1 MLFPSSFHL
10 TLRSEYSDLISYLNA
25 TNLFLKSLP
34 SIPDYTDIYTDIIYG
49 TNHKDNLKG
58 TKYNDDIRGKG
69 GNDTLKGLQE
79 IDTLDGGN
87 GNDTLIGGAGNDM
100 LYGGLGKD
108 NLNGGAG
115 GDSLDGENGNDT
127 VIGGAGDDMLY
138 GDSGKDNLNGGD
150 GNDYLSAD
158 SGDDVLIGGAGDD
171 ELNGDSGRDILT
183 GGEGKDT
190 FKLTILSGD
199 IIKDFSVNDDVI
211 DLDWNIL
218 TNLKTAAEE
227 MSGVGSSSILNSDN
241 FKIGAA
247 TDENDYLLYSS
258 DTGVLSYDADG
269 NGQGSTT
276 EIAVIGSNLALS
288 STNFHLEYWLV

>member
-10 TLRSEYSDLISYLNA
+10 PLRSEYSDLISYLNA

-127 VIGGAGDDMLY
+127 V
-138 GDSGKDNLNGGD
+138 
-150 GNDYLSAD
+150 
-158 SGDDVLIGGAGDD
+158 IGGAGDD